1 MESLDVDDVISDN
14 SAFSAAL
21 LVDGVHDIMI
31 AHAIAIVG
39 IIAIMWRTL
48 SDWVEVIII
57 DIIVTVIIKIGYVQI

>member
-1 MESLDVDDVISDN
+1 MESLDVDDVISAN

-39 IIAIMWRTL
+39 IIAIM
-48 SDWVEVIII
+48 
-57 DIIVTVIIKIGYVQI
+57 